1 MKWAGITASVVVTI
15 GLIIGV
21 GFLITMLHPAN
32 NIQKMEDDDDD
43 DHDDWRR
50 KQAEAGGE
58 VGGEDVGKFKKQEIK
73 NENHGALEV
82 HMFELNEETEG
93 GKTGKS
99 GLGEALVITLVVIG
113 VITAFCTISACAA
126 ILWKCGLCPE
136 RRRRR
141 RSSSRS
147 SSGGS
152 GRKRTHGDIELGELR
167 LKMRRLEKKAVS
179 EEEDKEKREQEME
192 KREQEMEKRKEK
204 QERKEKELNTD
215 MEEVPRAGQ
224 RAITA
229 EVSCVPELDE
239 LPTVSM
245 EEYSR
250 RLENAT
256 KTLQEIETARRVLE
270 NHQDNIRR
278 GATLGFIAGVGGAGG
293 AGGR

>member
-32 NIQKMEDDDDD
+32 NVQKMEDDDDD

-82 HMFELNEETEG
+82 HMFELTEETEG

-99 GLGEALVITLVVIG
+99 GLGETLVVTLVIIG
-113 VITAFCTISACAA
+113 AITAFCTITACAA
-126 ILWKCGLCPE
+126 ILWKCGLYPE

-141 RSSSRS
+141 GSRSRS

-152 GRKRTHGDIELGELR
+152 GRKRTHSGDIELGELH
-167 LKMRRLEKKAVS
+167 LKMRRLEMKAAR
-179 EEEDKEKREQEME
+179 EEEEKEKREQEME
-192 KREQEMEKRKEK
+192 MRKEK
-204 QERKEKELNTD
+204 QDRKEKELDTD
-215 MEEVPRAGQ
+215 MEEVPKTGQ
-224 RAITA
+224 KAITA

-250 RLENAT
+250 RLEEAT
-256 KTLQEIETARRVLE
+256 KTMQGIESARRVLE
-270 NHQDNIRR
+270 NHRDNIRR
-278 GATLGFIAGVGGAGG
+278 GATLGFIAGVGGAG